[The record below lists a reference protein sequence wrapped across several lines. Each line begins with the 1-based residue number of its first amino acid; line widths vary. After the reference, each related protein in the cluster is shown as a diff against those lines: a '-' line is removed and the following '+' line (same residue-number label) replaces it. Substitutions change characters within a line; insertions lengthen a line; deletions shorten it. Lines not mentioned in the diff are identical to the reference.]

1 MRGGTKVYRKLVLLN
16 NPLLLILKCGVKKYV
31 LQGFGGE
38 YFPHN
43 ASKGKVQ
50 SEKKT
55 DLQMLKDINL
65 LSLAEDPS

>member
-1 MRGGTKVYRKLVLLN
+1 M
-16 NPLLLILKCGVKKYV
+16 
-31 LQGFGGE
+31 FFEAFDGE

-50 SEKKT
+50 PEKKT

-65 LSLAEDPS
+65 LSLAVDPS